1 MHLNRP
7 GSETIDDMYDRFGPT
22 PRLCI
27 QKPLDTD
34 QLEEYKN
41 ETRRALANLTLQS
54 LRELTNDIED
64 LKMDLVSHKLCLIS
78 REKLHNVRSSFHIT
92 PITTHMQSRLAI
104 RMRNQDIQRLV
115 EMYQD
120 FDRHPF
126 SKGLSGHLFENIGH
140 LYFQKQIIIEYAS
153 MTRLSSN
160 GQKNHPQWHSSHPI
174 HNEEDSELKK
184 LRQDAWDSR
193 TVLDVTPTDIQE
205 YGDQEFRELDPKPNI
220 YYIPKMKNEEA
231 LDSFI
236 WYDNYLY
243 IFQFTVSKKHDIK
256 PGFIS
261 RFTACNKF
269 PQSDKW
275 RFVFIIPDSDDQ
287 ILKCPY
293 FQIPELP
300 DFKPFSAQVAMDGYA
315 KLVAGSME
323 SNLQQPVERGE
334 ESERASPVKMRLRS
348 AGRSNDGEGSKP
360 KGSAK
365 AKGKQRQR

>member
-1 MHLNRP
+1 MRAI
-7 GSETIDDMYDRFGPT
+7 GSERDKKGRDCTRYGYKVSLHRFGPT

-54 LRELTNDIED
+54 LRELTNDIKD

-236 WYDNYLY
+236 WYKGCGAPSFKTMLTKRRASDAGTDN
-243 IFQFTVSKKHDIK
+243 K
-256 PGFIS
+256 
-261 RFTACNKF
+261 
-269 PQSDKW
+269 
-275 RFVFIIPDSDDQ
+275 
-287 ILKCPY
+287 
-293 FQIPELP
+293 
-300 DFKPFSAQVAMDGYA
+300 
-315 KLVAGSME
+315 E
-323 SNLQQPVERGE
+323 SNINTITVTYLCIPHSWSQVLLHLQTILSNRNDCVH
-334 ESERASPVKMRLRS
+334 
-348 AGRSNDGEGSKP
+348 GREQCTAVHEQTLGFSDQGLFC
-360 KGSAK
+360 
-365 AKGKQRQR
+365 RV